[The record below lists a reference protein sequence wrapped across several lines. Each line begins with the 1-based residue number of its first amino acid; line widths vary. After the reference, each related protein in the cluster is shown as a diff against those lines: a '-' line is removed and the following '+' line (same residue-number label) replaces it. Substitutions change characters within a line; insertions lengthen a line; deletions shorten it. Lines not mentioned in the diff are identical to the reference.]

1 MKTYFRI
8 YLLLTF
14 LLGACLGLKAQTLE
28 ELMQMAVDQNP
39 ELKSLQSE
47 YEAALQK
54 GPQVSQL
61 ADVQIGIGV
70 PILRPETR
78 LGGQVLTVSASQ
90 MFPWFGT
97 LKAKEDIVLT
107 MAKSKYER
115 LAALQLDLFYQI
127 KSAYYQLFLIEQ
139 EQAII
144 KENLRLYSTMENV
157 ALGKVESGKSIAS
170 DVLKVGLKI
179 KKLENQLQ
187 LLENNKA
194 PLFAQIN
201 ETTNRSIQDSI
212 YIVESFDNIAIL
224 NFFIDD
230 YQKRIEENHP
240 VINQLNW
247 ELQNSDKALALNKL
261 SGLPSFG
268 VGLDYSLVQPRT
280 DMLPDN
286 NGRDILIP
294 KVMMTIPIARKKYK
308 AKEAEES
315 LNKEAF
321 EYKKES
327 VVNQMMTALQT
338 YKTEYDNA
346 LLELEFYNQQ
356 IIMVNSTYNIL
367 LSEYS
372 SSGSR
377 FDELIRIQD
386 DLLDYKLKILEAY
399 LQTHIAVAKI
409 DRLTNF

>member
-1 MKTYFRI
+1 MFKSGF
-8 YLLLTF
+8 
-14 LLGACLGLKAQTLE
+14 E
-28 ELMQMAVDQNP
+28 EL
-39 ELKSLQSE
+39 
-47 YEAALQK
+47 
-54 GPQVSQL
+54 QV
-61 ADVQIGIGV
+61 
-70 PILRPETR
+70 
-78 LGGQVLTVSASQ
+78 
-90 MFPWFGT
+90 
-97 LKAKEDIVLT
+97 
-107 MAKSKYER
+107 
-115 LAALQLDLFYQI
+115 
-127 KSAYYQLFLIEQ
+127 
-139 EQAII
+139 
-144 KENLRLYSTMENV
+144 
-157 ALGKVESGKSIAS
+157 
-170 DVLKVGLKI
+170 
-179 KKLENQLQ
+179 LENQLQ
-187 LLENNKA
+187 LLNNKA
-194 PLFAQIN
+194 SLLL
-201 ETTNRSIQDSI
+201 RSMKRLIDPFKI
-212 YIVESFDNIAIL
+212 VFIVESFDNGIAIL
-224 NFFIDD
+224 NFSIDD